1 MSEVHPC
8 DFAASPVSKNILVLS
23 QPTGLSPA
31 PPDVHSVLLAS
42 KAKFKCW
49 VPKQVS
55 MKVYFPL
62 LRSSIASWRLLCA
75 SGRSLADG
83 WAEPLR
89 QKAGFARLRT
99 DAPSHTLASCS
110 ATEQWVLHPVSPIR

>member
-55 MKVYFPL
+55 MKVYVPL
-62 LRSSIASWRLLCA
+62 FRSSIASWRLLRA

-83 WAEPLR
+83 WSEPLR
-89 QKAGFARLRT
+89 QKSGFSKPRT
-99 DAPSHTLASCS
+99 DAARGGPTDSGMLGSRTGAL
-110 ATEQWVLHPVSPIR
+110 